1 MNISPRKL
9 DCSKAT
15 KLEVVM
21 GEESMVMKEEKE
33 SVVME
38 EEKESV
44 VRGSGQ
50 QGAPSSRKI
59 EIKGERKGE
68 ETG

>member
-1 MNISPRKL
+1 
-9 DCSKAT
+9 
-15 KLEVVM
+15 M